1 MRRVIPGIATVVA
14 LYGLLLAGDAAAF
27 NLDMIKN
34 AIPSGGQQQQPAQPP
49 ATEPAQP
56 VTQPLTEPAQQPV
69 QTQSQPAAAPPA
81 DESAN
86 LSCDVIRGRTN
97 TKINKASYQPDIMHT
112 SKFIKQPDVLRIYK
126 EDGLTCK
133 KVETKY
139 QGYSARY
146 ICFKNYNNV
155 NSTYKF
161 IETQIKCKKDV
172 CDQPTLYCSTSRNH
186 ID

>member
-1 MRRVIPGIATVVA
+1 MRRIIPAIVTVIAFSA
-14 LYGLLLAGDAAAF
+14 LLMAGNAAAF

-34 AIPSGGQQQQPAQPP
+34 AIPPAGQPAAPPAASESVPPSSQPAQ
-49 ATEPAQP
+49 A
-56 VTQPLTEPAQQPV
+56 PAQQPAA
-69 QTQSQPAAAPPA
+69 QPAEA
-81 DESAN
+81 DDSAN

-97 TKINKASYQPDIMHT
+97 TKINNSSYQPDIMHT
-112 SKFIKQPDVLRIYK
+112 SKFIKVDDALRIYK
-126 EDGLTCK
+126 ADGLACK
-133 KVETKY
+133 RVETKY

-146 ICFKNYNNV
+146 ICYKNYNNV